1 MTKTLNQTEI
11 KHSLAPK
18 LGNNVPKRGNK
29 LTMAIAHFFL
39 RITGWRIIGE
49 VPNVPK
55 MVVIGAPHTSYW
67 DFWLAM
73 MVVFSLGIRIEI
85 MGMAQLFK
93 FRPIGAM
100 FRWAGVFP
108 VVRESSNGVVDQVAM
123 RMVDREQMF
132 LGVSPE
138 GTRKKVTKWRTGFYH
153 IAQKANVP
161 ILPVSFIF
169 SQKQF
174 VINPAFKPTGNME
187 TDIEFL
193 QSYYE
198 DAIGKHRARS

>member
-1 MTKTLNQTEI
+1 MTKTLNQTDI
-11 KHSLAPK
+11 KHPLAPT

-108 VVRESSNGVVDQVAM
+108 VVRESSNGVVDQVAT
-123 RMVDREQMF
+123 RMSNREQMF

-169 SQKQF
+169 PQKQF
-174 VINPAFKPTGNME
+174 VINPAFKTTGNME

>member
-1 MTKTLNQTEI
+1 MTKTLNHEKT
-11 KHSLAPK
+11 KHPEVQV
-18 LGNNVPKRGNK
+18 LGEAVPKRGNK
-29 LTMAIAHFFL
+29 VTMAIAHFFL

-49 VPNVPK
+49 VPNLPK

-73 MVVFSLGIRIEI
+73 MIVFSLGIRIEI

-93 FRPIGAM
+93 FRPVGAM

-108 VVRESSNGVVDQVAM
+108 VVRESSNGVVDQVAK
-123 RMVDREQMF
+123 RMKDSEQMF

-161 ILPVSFIF
+161 ILPVGFIF
-169 SQKQF
+169 PEKKF
-174 VINPAFKPTGNME
+174 IINPAFTPTGDKE
-187 TDIEFL
+187 ADIKFL
-193 QSYYE
+193 QAYYE
-198 DAIGKHRARS
+198 DAIGKHKARS